1 MTKPSD
7 LIDELKYEVVKLRTG
22 TEIVGMVRETP
33 KGLKVTLPMICQLS
47 ITTTKTTLATFFPY
61 APLSSD
67 AILSVDYGDVMHR
80 NEMNKQFIPFYDE
93 ASSKWLSMVET
104 GSIPLTNTLP
114 KQEEIRKTID
124 SLVSTFTD
132 EQLDAMEAEYDN
144 VSDEDV
150 RLYEEAIKEK
160 IIH

>member
-80 NEMNKQFIPFYDE
+80 NEMNKQFIPF
-93 ASSKWLSMVET
+93 SSAVCNCSPRY
-104 GSIPLTNTLP
+104 SI
-114 KQEEIRKTID
+114 K
-124 SLVSTFTD
+124 
-132 EQLDAMEAEYDN
+132 
-144 VSDEDV
+144 
-150 RLYEEAIKEK
+150 
-160 IIH
+160 

>member
-1 MTKPSD
+1 
-7 LIDELKYEVVKLRTG
+7 
-22 TEIVGMVRETP
+22 
-33 KGLKVTLPMICQLS
+33 
-47 ITTTKTTLATFFPY
+47 
-61 APLSSD
+61 
-67 AILSVDYGDVMHR
+67 
-80 NEMNKQFIPFYDE
+80 
-93 ASSKWLSMVET
+93 MVET